1 MFEDFKVNGVDH
13 MSVQIREATIDD
25 IDSLCSLTK
34 ELKGS
39 SISNEDMNNRLQF
52 VKMSPFDFL
61 YVYEEENTI
70 FGLLGFRIRENLED
84 VTRYGEIS
92 IISVDSTI
100 RRKGIGQVLMDYA
113 EQLAKEH
120 NCIGTWLVSG
130 MNRKEAHPFYEKL
143 GYEVNGYRFVK
154 HF

>member
-1 MFEDFKVNGVDH
+1 
-13 MSVQIREATIDD
+13 MSFQIREATIDD
-25 IDSLCSLTK
+25 IDALCSLTK

-39 SISNEDMNNRLQF
+39 SISYEDMNNRLQF
-52 VKMSPFDFL
+52 VQMSPSDFL
-61 YVYEEENTI
+61 YVYEEEETI

-113 EQLAKEH
+113 EQLAKKH

-130 MNRKEAHPFYEKL
+130 IKRVEAHPFYKKL

>member
-1 MFEDFKVNGVDH
+1 
-13 MSVQIREATIDD
+13 MSFQIREATIDD
-25 IDSLCSLTK
+25 IDALCSLTK

-39 SISNEDMNNRLQF
+39 SISYEDMNNRLQF
-52 VKMSPFDFL
+52 VQMSPFDFL
-61 YVYEEENTI
+61 YVYEEEETI

-100 RRKGIGQVLMDYA
+100 RRKGIGHILMDYA
-113 EQLAKEH
+113 EKLAKIH

-130 MNRKEAHPFYEKL
+130 TKRVEAHPFYK
-143 GYEVNGYRFVK
+143 N
-154 HF
+154 

>member
-1 MFEDFKVNGVDH
+1 MANY
-13 MSVQIREATIDD
+13 IRTATEND
-25 IDSLCSLTK
+25 IETLCSLVQ

-39 SISNEDMNNRLQF
+39 TISHTDMKNRLQF
-52 VKMSPFDFL
+52 VQMSPFDFL

-70 FGLLGFRIRENLED
+70 LGLLGFRIRENLED

-92 IISVDSTI
+92 IISVNLEV
-100 RRKGIGQVLMDYA
+100 RRKGIGQILMAYA

-130 MNRKEAHPFYEKL
+130 LQRKEAHPFYKKL

-154 HF
+154 YF

>member
-1 MFEDFKVNGVDH
+1 
-13 MSVQIREATIDD
+13 MSFQIREATIDD
-25 IDSLCSLTK
+25 IDALCSLTK

-39 SISNEDMNNRLQF
+39 SISYEDMNNRWQF
-52 VKMSPFDFL
+52 VQMSPFDFL
-61 YVYEEENTI
+61 YVYEEEETI

-130 MNRKEAHPFYEKL
+130 IKRVEAHPFYKKL

>member
-1 MFEDFKVNGVDH
+1 
-13 MSVQIREATIDD
+13 MSFQIREATIDD
-25 IDSLCSLTK
+25 IDALCSLTK

-39 SISNEDMNNRLQF
+39 SISYEDMNNRLQF
-52 VKMSPFDFL
+52 VQMSPFDFL
-61 YVYEEENTI
+61 YVYEEEETI

-113 EQLAKEH
+113 EQLAKKH

-130 MNRKEAHPFYEKL
+130 IKRVEAHPFYKKL

-154 HF
+154 YF

>member
-1 MFEDFKVNGVDH
+1 MTPH
-13 MSVQIREATIDD
+13 IRTATEKDIEA
-25 IDSLCSLTK
+25 LCSLTK

-39 SISNEDMNNRLQF
+39 NISQADMQNRLQF
-52 VKMSPFDFL
+52 VAMSPFDFL
-61 YVYEEENTI
+61 YVYEEDSSI

-92 IISVDSTI
+92 IISVDSTA
-100 RRKGIGQVLMDYA
+100 RRKGIGQILMDYA
-113 EQLAKEH
+113 EQLAKEQ

-130 MNRKEAHPFYEKL
+130 THRKEAHPFYQKL

-154 HF
+154 YF

>member
-1 MFEDFKVNGVDH
+1 
-13 MSVQIREATIDD
+13 MSFQIREATIDD
-25 IDSLCSLTK
+25 IDALCSLTT

-39 SISNEDMNNRLQF
+39 SISYEDMNNRLQF
-52 VKMSPFDFL
+52 VQMSPFDFL
-61 YVYEEENTI
+61 YVYEEEETI
-70 FGLLGFRIRENLED
+70 CGLLGFRIRENLED

-92 IISVDSTI
+92 IISVDSKI

-113 EQLAKEH
+113 EQLAKTH

-130 MNRKEAHPFYEKL
+130 IKRLEAHPFYKKL

>member
-1 MFEDFKVNGVDH
+1 
-13 MSVQIREATIDD
+13 MSFHIREATIDD
-25 IDSLCSLTK
+25 IDALCSLTK

-39 SISNEDMNNRLQF
+39 SISYEDMNNRLQF
-52 VKMSPFDFL
+52 VQMSPFDFL
-61 YVYEEENTI
+61 YVYEEDTI
-70 FGLLGFRIRENLED
+70 YGLLGFRIRENLED
-84 VTRYGEIS
+84 ITRYGEIS

-100 RRKGIGQVLMDYA
+100 RRKGIGQALMDYA
-113 EQLAKEH
+113 EQLAKKH

-130 MNRKEAHPFYEKL
+130 TNKVEAHPFYKKL

>member
-1 MFEDFKVNGVDH
+1 MCF
-13 MSVQIREATIDD
+13 QIREATIDD
-25 IDSLCSLTK
+25 IDALCSLTT

-39 SISNEDMNNRLQF
+39 SISYEDMNNRLQF
-52 VKMSPFDFL
+52 VQMSPFDFL
-61 YVYEEENTI
+61 YVYEEEDTI

-113 EQLAKEH
+113 EQLAKKH

-130 MNRKEAHPFYEKL
+130 TKRLEAHPFYKKL

>member
-1 MFEDFKVNGVDH
+1 MT
-13 MSVQIREATIDD
+13 SYIRAATERDIEA
-25 IDSLCSLTK
+25 LCSLVQ

-39 SISNEDMNNRLQF
+39 SISHTDMQNRLQF
-52 VKMSPFDFL
+52 VQISPFDFL
-61 YVYEEENTI
+61 YVYEEGENI
-70 FGLLGFRIRENLED
+70 LGLLGFRIRENLED

-92 IISVDSTI
+92 IISVDSDA
-100 RRKGIGQVLMDYA
+100 RRKGIGQCLMSYA

-130 MNRKEAHPFYEKL
+130 LHRQEAHPFYKQL

-154 HF
+154 YFE

>member
-1 MFEDFKVNGVDH
+1 
-13 MSVQIREATIDD
+13 MSFQIREATIDD
-25 IDSLCSLTK
+25 IDALCSLTK

-39 SISNEDMNNRLQF
+39 SISYEDMNNRLQF
-52 VKMSPFDFL
+52 VQMSPFDFL
-61 YVYEEENTI
+61 YVYEEEKTI
-70 FGLLGFRIRENLED
+70 LGLLGFRIRENLED

-113 EQLAKEH
+113 EQLAKKH

-130 MNRKEAHPFYEKL
+130 IKRVEAHPFYKKL

>member
-1 MFEDFKVNGVDH
+1 
-13 MSVQIREATIDD
+13 MSFQIREAMIDD
-25 IDSLCSLTK
+25 IDALCSLTK

-39 SISNEDMNNRLQF
+39 SISYEDMNNRLQF
-52 VKMSPFDFL
+52 VQMSPFDFL
-61 YVYEEENTI
+61 YVYEEEETI

-84 VTRYGEIS
+84 ITRYGEIS

-113 EQLAKEH
+113 EQLAKKY

-130 MNRKEAHPFYEKL
+130 TNRVEAHPFYKKL
-143 GYEVNGYRFVK
+143 GYEVNGYRFIK

>member
-52 VKMSPFDFL
+52 VKMSPFDFICL
-61 YVYEEENTI
+61 
-70 FGLLGFRIRENLED
+70 
-84 VTRYGEIS
+84 
-92 IISVDSTI
+92 
-100 RRKGIGQVLMDYA
+100 
-113 EQLAKEH
+113 
-120 NCIGTWLVSG
+120 
-130 MNRKEAHPFYEKL
+130 
-143 GYEVNGYRFVK
+143 
-154 HF
+154 

>member
-1 MFEDFKVNGVDH
+1 
-13 MSVQIREATIDD
+13 MSFQIREATIDD
-25 IDSLCSLTK
+25 IDALCSLTK

-39 SISNEDMNNRLQF
+39 SISYEDMNNRWQF
-52 VKMSPFDFL
+52 VQMSPFDFL
-61 YVYEEENTI
+61 YVYEEEETI

-113 EQLAKEH
+113 EQLAKKH

-130 MNRKEAHPFYEKL
+130 IKRVEAHPFYKKL

>member
-1 MFEDFKVNGVDH
+1 
-13 MSVQIREATIDD
+13 MSFQIREAMIDD
-25 IDSLCSLTK
+25 IDALCSLTK

-39 SISNEDMNNRLQF
+39 SISYEDMNNRLQF
-52 VKMSPFDFL
+52 VQMSPFDFL
-61 YVYEEENTI
+61 YVYEEEKTI

-84 VTRYGEIS
+84 VTRYGEVS

-100 RRKGIGQVLMDYA
+100 RRKGIGQILMDYA
-113 EQLAKEH
+113 EQLAKTH

-130 MNRKEAHPFYEKL
+130 TNRLEAHPFYKKL

>member
-1 MFEDFKVNGVDH
+1 MKSH
-13 MSVQIREATIDD
+13 IRKATANDIEA
-25 IDSLCSLTK
+25 LCLLTK

-39 SISNEDMNNRLQF
+39 DITHTDMQNRLQF
-52 VKMSPFDFL
+52 VEMSPFDFL
-61 YVYEEENTI
+61 YVYEEDNVI
-70 FGLLGFRIRENLED
+70 FGFLGFRIRENLED

-92 IISVDSTI
+92 IISVDSTA
-100 RRKGIGQVLMDYA
+100 RRKGVGQILMDYA
-113 EQLAKEH
+113 EQLAKKH

-130 MNRKEAHPFYEKL
+130 TKRKEAHPFYKKL

>member
-1 MFEDFKVNGVDH
+1 
-13 MSVQIREATIDD
+13 MSFQIREATIDD
-25 IDSLCSLTK
+25 IDALCSLTK

-39 SISNEDMNNRLQF
+39 SISYEDMNNRLQF
-52 VKMSPFDFL
+52 VQMSPFDFL
-61 YVYEEENTI
+61 YVYEEEETI

-113 EQLAKEH
+113 EQLAKKH

-130 MNRKEAHPFYEKL
+130 TKKSRDSSFLQKI
-143 GYEVNGYRFVK
+143 RI
-154 HF
+154 

>member
-1 MFEDFKVNGVDH
+1 
-13 MSVQIREATIDD
+13 MSFQIREATIDD
-25 IDSLCSLTK
+25 IDALCSLTK

-39 SISNEDMNNRLQF
+39 SISYEDMNNRLQF
-52 VKMSPFDFL
+52 VQMSPFDFL
-61 YVYEEENTI
+61 YVYEEEETI

-84 VTRYGEIS
+84 VTRYGEIL

-113 EQLAKEH
+113 EQLAKKH

-130 MNRKEAHPFYEKL
+130 IKRVEAHPFYKKL

>member
-1 MFEDFKVNGVDH
+1 
-13 MSVQIREATIDD
+13 MSFQIREATIDD
-25 IDSLCSLTK
+25 IDALCSLTK

-39 SISNEDMNNRLQF
+39 SISYEDMNNRLQF
-52 VKMSPFDFL
+52 VQMSPFDFL
-61 YVYEEENTI
+61 YVYEEEEAI

-92 IISVDSTI
+92 IISVDSNI

-113 EQLAKEH
+113 EQLAKKH

-130 MNRKEAHPFYEKL
+130 TKKSRSSSFFTKN
-143 GYEVNGYRFVK
+143 
-154 HF
+154 

>member
-1 MFEDFKVNGVDH
+1 
-13 MSVQIREATIDD
+13 MSFQIREATIDD
-25 IDSLCSLTK
+25 IDALCSLTK

-39 SISNEDMNNRLQF
+39 SISYEDMNNRLQF
-52 VKMSPFDFL
+52 VQMCPFDFL
-61 YVYEEENTI
+61 YVYEEEETI

-113 EQLAKEH
+113 EQLAKKH

-130 MNRKEAHPFYEKL
+130 IKRVEAHPFYKKL